1 MKTAVLSLLTIL
13 ITTCL
18 LAQTDSLSSGV
29 YNWSN
34 AKAEKNKTGEKK
46 DILKGN
52 TLDLSGLQI
61 HTSTLESGLT
71 NHPPVVYNDLEE
83 LIIVKEGSLTLS
95 INDTSKILG
104 EGGLALIVAGDK
116 QNCSNNS
123 GKPVTYYVL
132 SFHVKDPVNIQ
143 RGKTGGGSFMKDWGE
158 LTMKKM
164 DRGESRPIFDRPS
177 SLFVRFDVHATALNA
192 GFDSHLPHTHR
203 AEEIILL
210 TKGNGEI
217 QIGQTL
223 HKATAGDVIFLEA
236 NVLHAF
242 KNTGNQ
248 QCGYYAIQ
256 WHTN

>member
-1 MKTAVLSLLTIL
+1 MKTAVLSLLTLL

-18 LAQTDSLSSGV
+18 VAQNDSLTSGV

-34 AKAEKNKTGEKK
+34 AKPIQNKTGERKN
-46 DILKGN
+46 ILKGT

-61 HTSTLESGLT
+61 HTSTLLPGIV
-71 NHPPVVYNDLEE
+71 NHPPAVYNDREE
-83 LIIVKEGSLTLS
+83 LVIVKEGILTLT
-95 INDTSKILG
+95 INDTSKLLK
-104 EGGLALIVAGDK
+104 EGGLALIEAGDK
-116 QNCSNNS
+116 QNCTNNS
-123 GKPVTYYVL
+123 GQPVTYYVL
-132 SFHVKDPVNIQ
+132 SFKAKDSVNIK
-143 RGKTGGGSFMKDWGE
+143 RGKIGGGSLMRDWGE
-158 LTMKKM
+158 LTMKKT
-164 DRGESRPIFDRPS
+164 DRGESRPIFNRPS
-177 SLFVRFDVHATALNA
+177 SMFVGFDVHATALNA
-192 GFDSHLPHTHR
+192 GFDSHLPHSHR

-223 HKATAGDVIFLEA
+223 HKVSEGDVVFLEA

-242 KNTGNQ
+242 KNTSKQ

>member
-1 MKTAVLSLLTIL
+1 MKTVVLSLLTLL

-18 LAQTDSLSSGV
+18 VAQNDSLPSGV

-34 AKAEKNKTGEKK
+34 VKAEKNKTGEKK
-46 DILKGN
+46 DILKG
-52 TLDLSGLQI
+52 TTFDLSGLQI
-61 HTSTLESGLT
+61 HTSTLLPGIT
-71 NHPPVVYNDLEE
+71 NHPPVVYNDVEE
-83 LIIVKEGSLTLS
+83 LVIVKEGNLTLT

-104 EGGLALIVAGDK
+104 EGGLGLIVAGDK
-116 QNCSNNS
+116 QNCTNNS

-132 SFHVKDPVNIQ
+132 SFHAKDAVNIQ
-143 RGKTGGGSFMKDWGE
+143 RGKIGGGSLMKDWSE
-158 LTMKKM
+158 LAMKKT

-177 SLFVRFDVHATALNA
+177 SMFVRFDVHATALNA

-223 HKATAGDVIFLEA
+223 HKVSEGDVVFLEA

-242 KNTGNQ
+242 KNTSKQ